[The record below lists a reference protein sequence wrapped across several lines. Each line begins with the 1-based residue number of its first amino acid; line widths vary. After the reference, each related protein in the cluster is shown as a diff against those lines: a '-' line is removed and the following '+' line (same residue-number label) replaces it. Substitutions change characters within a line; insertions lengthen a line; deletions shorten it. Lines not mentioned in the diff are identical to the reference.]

1 MKLSVRDMTL
11 IALFAVLTFIG
22 GLIKVPV
29 FAVPFTLQT
38 LVSLLAGLLLGARL
52 GLLSQILYILMGL
65 IGLPVFAYG
74 GGIAYVLNPTFGF
87 LIGMVVASGL
97 IGWLSDRFD
106 PDRSRMKV
114 WQALIFS
121 LSGTAVVYLV
131 GVPYLYMIQ
140 TVYAGSGMTF
150 VRAIEVAMLPFLI
163 GDTLKSVFAAVLAP
177 RVRRLTRRHFE
188 KAVPKVKAG

>member
-52 GLLSQILYILMGL
+52 GLLSQLLYILMGL

-188 KAVPKVKAG
+188 KAAPKAKAG